1 VDIDVLDLAT
11 SDRLASPF
19 TDGVITDRHGQR
31 QGCGRTDED
40 RERVGGIRTV
50 MGKKKRLLSWSSEG
64 EGSGNEQRF
73 SGARSTAV
81 TKVTEGFSYYS
92 SAARLKR
99 QNSGEINGCNN
110 ELET

>member
-11 SDRLASPF
+11 SDRLASPS

-40 RERVGGIRTV
+40 LERAGSVWTV
-50 MGKKKRLLSWSSEG
+50 MGKEKRLLSWTSKG

-73 SGARSTAV
+73 SGGRSTAV
-81 TKVTEGFSYYS
+81 TKVTEGFACYS
-92 SAARLKR
+92 PAARLKR